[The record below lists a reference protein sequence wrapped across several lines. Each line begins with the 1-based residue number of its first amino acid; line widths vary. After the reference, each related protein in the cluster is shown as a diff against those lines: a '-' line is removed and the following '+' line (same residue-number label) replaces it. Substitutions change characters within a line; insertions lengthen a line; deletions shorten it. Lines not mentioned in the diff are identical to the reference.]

1 MAYEKVVHLVDQM
14 VVMGLQMV
22 VQKAVHLAVNLVE
35 LWDDKREL
43 WLAEKWVEMLEL
55 KVLKLVGL
63 LVDLKA
69 ASMVAN
75 WAVRKVDSR
84 VAWRVDSLV
93 EPLVEKMVAWMV
105 EK

>member
-1 MAYEKVVHLVDQM
+1 M
-14 VVMGLQMV
+14 
-22 VQKAVHLAVNLVE
+22 
-35 LWDDKREL
+35 
-43 WLAEKWVEMLEL
+43 
-55 KVLKLVGL
+55 VGL